1 MSSDL
6 FSKRP
11 PGDGR
16 MTHFEGVIER
26 ITFVSEESGWTVI
39 RLQAGGKEVTA
50 VGNMLGVQPGESL
63 RLTGRWAH
71 DRKYG
76 EQFRVESYLAVQP
89 ATLVGLEKYLG
100 SGLVQGMGKVMA
112 SRLVKRFAMET
123 LDVIEHQ
130 PWRLTHVHGIGP
142 KRKQR
147 ILAAWEEHKA
157 VKEVM
162 VFLQSNG
169 VSPAYAVK
177 ICKRYGNKAVV
188 RVKENP
194 FRLAEEIFGIGF
206 KTADTIAANLG
217 IAPDSPERARA
228 GLLHTLGQLSDE
240 GHLCSPR
247 EPLVERASAL
257 LGVAP
262 TIVEPALEALVTDRA
277 VVAEEL
283 EGEPTIYLAAL
294 HRAEVGAAA
303 RLRAI
308 MDAAVQGRAAKAA
321 AAPVQKDV
329 DAVLAAFEQR
339 QGITLAELQR
349 QAVRQAARSK
359 VLVIT
364 GGPGTG
370 KTTLVN
376 GVIAL
381 FRRQERRILLCAPTG
396 RAAKRMSEASGQ
408 EAKTIHRLLE
418 FDPRSRRFQRDDA
431 APLEADLL
439 LVDEVSMVDTV
450 LFYHLLKA
458 VPDSCQLVLV
468 GDVDQLPSVGAGC
481 VLADLIRSGVIETVT
496 LTEIFRQA
504 QQSLIVLNAHR
515 VNRGEQPEQ
524 PDLSGRPPEEVDFF
538 FIERAEPEAVLETI
552 KELVQ
557 RRIPRRFGADPLTE
571 IQVLTPMHKG
581 VIGARNLNV
590 ELQALLNPTGASITR
605 GSRVYRV
612 GDKVMQIRNNYDLD
626 VFNGDLGQI
635 ARIDEEQRELV
646 VRVDGREV
654 TYDTADLDELVHG
667 YACTVHKSQGS
678 EYPVVV
684 LPLHTQHYPM
694 LQRNLLY
701 TGLTRAQRLAVIVGS
716 RKALSIAV
724 RNATVRARN
733 SHLAWRLADAAEIAL
748 DPLEADHD

>member
-16 MTHFEGVIER
+16 LTHLEGVIER

-39 RLQAGGKEVTA
+39 RLQAGGKGVTA

-63 RLTGRWAH
+63 RLSGRWAH

-100 SGLVQGMGKVMA
+100 SGLVRGMGKVMA
-112 SRLVKRFAMET
+112 SRLVKRFELET

-142 KRKQR
+142 KRKER

-162 VFLQSNG
+162 VFLQSSG

-177 ICKRYGNKAVV
+177 ICKRYGNKAVA

-206 KTADTIAANLG
+206 KTADAIAANLG
-217 IAPDSPERARA
+217 IALDSPARARA

-247 EPLVERASAL
+247 EPLVERAAAL

-262 TIVEPALEALVTDRA
+262 SIVEPALEALVTDRA
-277 VVAEEL
+277 VVAEVL
-283 EGEPTIYLAAL
+283 EGEQTIYLAAL

-308 MDAAVQGRAAKAA
+308 LEAE
-321 AAPVQKDV
+321 AAPLELDV
-329 DAVLAAFEQR
+329 DAALTALEQR
-339 QGITLAELQR
+339 LSITLAGQQR
-349 QAVRQAARSK
+349 QAVRQAARAK

-376 GVIAL
+376 GVLEL

-396 RAAKRMSEASGQ
+396 RAAKRMSETSGE

-418 FDPRSRRFQRDDA
+418 FDPRSRRFQRDEA

-439 LVDEVSMVDTV
+439 VVDEVSMVDAV
-450 LFYHLLKA
+450 LLYHLLEA
-458 VPDSCQLVLV
+458 VPDSCQLILV

-481 VLADLIRSGVIETVT
+481 VLGDLIRSGVIETVT

-524 PDLSGRPPEEVDFF
+524 PDLSGQPPEDVDFF
-538 FIERAEPEAVLETI
+538 FIERAEPEAVLATI

-590 ELQALLNPTGASITR
+590 ELQTLLNPSGASITR
-605 GSRVYRV
+605 GSRIYRV

-635 ARIDEEQRELV
+635 TRIDEEERELV
-646 VRVDGREV
+646 VRVEGREV
-654 TYDTADLDELVHG
+654 SYDTADLDELVHG

-684 LPLHTQHYPM
+684 LPLHTQHFPM

-716 RKALSIAV
+716 RKALAIAI

-733 SHLAWRLADAAEIAL
+733 SHLAWRLADAAQIVLNPDGAEVT
-748 DPLEADHD
+748 P